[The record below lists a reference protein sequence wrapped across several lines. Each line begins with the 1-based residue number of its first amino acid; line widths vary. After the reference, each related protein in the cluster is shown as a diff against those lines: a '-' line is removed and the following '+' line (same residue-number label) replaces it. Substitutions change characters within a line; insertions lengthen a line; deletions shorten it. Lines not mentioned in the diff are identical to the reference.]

1 MFTQR
6 TQMRNLAQYPVK
18 ADEAISALQLALESY
33 TRTIR
38 ERGIGDIDGV
48 ALLMAEK
55 FITANKDQFDA
66 FTHAEL
72 KEINA

>member
-1 MFTQR
+1 
-6 TQMRNLAQYPVK
+6 MRNLKQYPVR
-18 ADEAISALQLALESY
+18 ADEAISALQLAFESY

-38 ERGIGDIDGV
+38 ERGIGDIDGI
-48 ALLMAEK
+48 ALLMVEQ
-55 FITANKDQFDA
+55 FVTANKDQFDA